1 MEIPRWKDPGRKR
14 NTEISYKDPDFCKY
28 YDIDLED
35 LTHIVSILK
44 EGDILSETDNDR
56 YGTYII
62 TISLIA
68 MESPKFKNKTRMERE
83 EILDYMTYEL
93 LNGITKFDLHR
104 GSSIYSYAYRIA
116 WVAGIHYY
124 TDKIN
129 NYKKKQEI
137 EKHCLEELAE
147 YLDEISNH
155 KVRSNNVKD

>member
-93 LNGITKFDLHR
+93 LNGITKFDLPR

>member
-1 MEIPRWKDPGRKR
+1 MEIPRWKDPKRKR
-14 NTEISYKDPDFCKY
+14 NTEISYKDPDYCKY

-44 EGDILSETDNDR
+44 EGNILSEAENDR

-62 TISLIA
+62 TMSLIA

-129 NYKKKQEI
+129 NYNKKQEI

-147 YLDEISNH
+147 YIDEISTH
-155 KVRSNNVKD
+155 KVRSINGKD